1 VNFAARAALVNVSVT
16 QVYRFLASAADR
28 TYASAAMSRGPRKH
42 DSDEDLYVAAMRAL
56 MRRAYSVFEMRKY
69 LEQRAFDPEA
79 APRVLALLRERRYL
93 DDAVYARQFAAHRT
107 RVRRQGSYRIARE
120 LRARGV
126 PDVHIE
132 AALAEIGVSTDEGAV
147 VRQTIARKLK
157 ALRGPLDQ
165 RRLASLQ
172 RSLIRAGFSG
182 DTIRSELRVV
192 MRDAKA
198 AAIAEDAAALL
209 EEGEP
214 L

>member
-1 VNFAARAALVNVSVT
+1 
-16 QVYRFLASAADR
+16 
-28 TYASAAMSRGPRKH
+28 MSRGPRKH
-42 DSDEDLYVAAMRAL
+42 ESDEALYAAAMRAL

-69 LEQRAFDPEA
+69 LEQRAEDPEA

-126 PDVHIE
+126 ADAHIE
-132 AALAEIGVSTDEGAV
+132 AALAEIGGAADEAAL

-157 ALRGPLDQ
+157 ILRGPVDR

-172 RSLIRAGFSG
+172 RSLLRAGFSG
-182 DTIRSELRVV
+182 DAIRSELRTV

-209 EEGEP
+209 DDAIPPEE
-214 L
+214 